1 MIKRPM
7 IKRSSSSK
15 IVVSGV
21 DLRDVSS
28 TLEELK
34 TRYSLKWKFI
44 EKRKPFSKRLRKV
57 LTRKIKKKLE
67 SRKLN

>member
-1 MIKRPM
+1 M

-21 DLRDVSS
+21 DLRDVPS